1 MSAELTKLAHLQE
14 IEQSM
19 AALTAQISNYPRR
32 VAARKVAVAET
43 KRLLDKNA
51 QAIAQEAAARRR
63 MESETADLRQKIVR
77 YRAQLDTIV
86 SDDQMRALEH
96 QLAFCRQEIDRIEE
110 IEFASLIQTETL
122 EAEEKVLRETLENQM
137 QSLADEET
145 SAKLGLDR
153 DESQHRELARERT
166 SIRQSV
172 DPDLLAHYDRIASAR
187 KTAVAHVDGQ
197 RCSGCQMTVRP
208 QRWNEI
214 REGGLCFC
222 ESCGRFLYYN
232 PPVDLS
238 DAIRLPAAP
247 KKPVGPVSIGR
258 TQGDSG
264 TVSSGGSKG
273 ED

>member
-1 MSAELTKLAHLQE
+1 MPAELSQLAHLQE
-14 IEQSM
+14 IEQQI
-19 AALTAQISNYPRR
+19 AALTAQMSSYPRR
-32 VAARKVAVAET
+32 VAARKAAVAET

-51 QAIAQEAAARRR
+51 QAIVQETVARRR
-63 MESETADLRQKIVR
+63 MELETGDLRQKILR
-77 YRAQLDTIV
+77 YRAQLDTIA
-86 SDDQMRALEH
+86 SDGQMHALEH

-110 IEFASLIQTETL
+110 IEFASLMQTETL
-122 EAEEKVLRETLENQM
+122 EAEEKVLRETLQNQS
-137 QSLADEET
+137 QALADEET
-145 SAKLGLDR
+145 AAKTGLER
-153 DESQHRELARERT
+153 DESQHRELSQQIV

-172 DPDLLAHYDRIASAR
+172 DSDLLANYDRIAGAR
-187 KTAVAHVDGQ
+187 KTAVAHVEGQ

-238 DAIRLPAAP
+238 DAIRLPTAS
-247 KKPVGPVSIGR
+247 KKPVGPAAIGQ
-258 TQGDSG
+258 THGGSG
-264 TVSSGGSKG
+264 TAASGGSKG

>member
-14 IEQSM
+14 IEQQI
-19 AALTAQISNYPRR
+19 AALAAQMSSYPRR
-32 VAARKVAVAET
+32 VAARQGALAET

-51 QAIAQEAAARRR
+51 QALAQETAARKR
-63 MESETADLRQKIVR
+63 MDSETGDLRQKILR
-77 YRAQLDTIV
+77 YRAQLDSIV
-86 SDDQMRALEH
+86 SDSQMQALEH
-96 QLAFCRQEIDRIEE
+96 QLAFCRQEINRIEE
-110 IEFASLIQTETL
+110 IEFSSLMQTETL
-122 EAEEKVLRETLENQM
+122 EAEEKVLRETLENQTR
-137 QSLADEET
+137 SLAEEET
-145 SAKLGLDR
+145 AAKLGLER
-153 DESQHRELARERT
+153 DESQHRELAQERA

-172 DPDLLAHYDRIASAR
+172 DPELLGHYDRIAGAR
-187 KTAVAHVDGQ
+187 KTAVAQVEGQ

-238 DAIRLPAAP
+238 DAIRLPTAP
-247 KKPVGPVSIGR
+247 KKPAGPAAVGR
-258 TQGDSG
+258 THGDSASAASG
-264 TVSSGGSKG
+264 SSKR